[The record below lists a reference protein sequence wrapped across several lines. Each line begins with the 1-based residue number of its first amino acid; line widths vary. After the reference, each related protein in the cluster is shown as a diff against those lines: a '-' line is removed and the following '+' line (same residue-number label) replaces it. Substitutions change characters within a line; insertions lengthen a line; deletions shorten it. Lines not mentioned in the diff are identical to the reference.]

1 MHIMRH
7 FQDYCLMFER
17 LGSSQIIN
25 ITNKPMKKKRN
36 IKIAN

>member
-1 MHIMRH
+1 MMQH

-17 LGSSQIIN
+17 LGSPQTIN
-25 ITNKPMKKKRN
+25 ITDKPMKKKRH